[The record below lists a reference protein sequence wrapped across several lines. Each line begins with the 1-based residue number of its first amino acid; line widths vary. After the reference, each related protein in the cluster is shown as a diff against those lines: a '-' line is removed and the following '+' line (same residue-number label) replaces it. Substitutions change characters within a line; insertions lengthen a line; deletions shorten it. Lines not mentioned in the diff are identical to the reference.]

1 MKLETNLQ
9 IPEETR
15 ESVLNPRKDTRVIP
29 EETRESVLILED
41 SNGLNEGKLM
51 SNAKNF
57 WLKTWRLNTKP
68 L

>member
-1 MKLETNLQ
+1 MKLETHFIIL
-9 IPEETR
+9 EETR
-15 ESVLNPRKDTRVIP
+15 ESVLNPRKDARVIP

-57 WLKTWRLNTKP
+57 RLKA
-68 L
+68 